1 MDESRV
7 GGNAA
12 VGVPGALSNQ
22 PPGPSSVPEQAGAGE
37 GGADAV
43 GAPGSARKQAT
54 RNYELDRTI
63 SYTKHQQGRVRRLT
77 VAVVVDDLSSINPE
91 SGEAVRTPWDQN
103 ELQRLRILVQD
114 AVGFSALRGDS
125 VNVVNTPFVAEEPIV
140 TEDAPIWKQDWIW
153 DIVKQAMA
161 VIFVLVL
168 VFGILRPILRNLAT
182 AGTAG
187 NVAGLG
193 AAGDVSAELAGLDGA
208 DFSSDSVTFGS
219 DDELLPTPN
228 ESFDYQLNAIR
239 SMVAEDPARVAQ
251 AVKQW
256 VDQGGGEI
264 DKAAILLISLGE
276 TDAAEILKHMG
287 PKEVQMIG
295 EAMAQLNNVPQTKVE
310 SVIGDFMGLVSDQTG
325 IGINNDIY
333 IRSMLNQA
341 LGEEKAKTLLDR
353 ILMST
358 NTSGLDTL
366 RWMEPR
372 QIAEIIRYEHPQIQA
387 VVVAYL
393 EPDAAAGVLGCFDEK
408 QRLDILMRV
417 AALDR
422 IQPQALQELN
432 DILER
437 QFAGA
442 GGSSTATLGGV
453 KSAANIMN
461 FIDSSIEV
469 ELMES
474 IKESDEYLASSIS
487 DLMFVFDN
495 LLDVED
501 MGIQAILREV
511 STDVLVVALKGAD
524 VALQDKVF
532 KNMSK
537 RAAEL
542 LKDDL
547 EAKGPVRVSDV
558 EGAQKEV
565 LTIAR
570 KLADDG
576 EIILGGGGEAMV

>member
-1 MDESRV
+1 MS
-7 GGNAA
+7 
-12 VGVPGALSNQ
+12 
-22 PPGPSSVPEQAGAGE
+22 
-37 GGADAV
+37 
-43 GAPGSARKQAT
+43 
-54 RNYELDRTI
+54 
-63 SYTKHQQGRVRRLT
+63 
-77 VAVVVDDLSSINPE
+77 
-91 SGEAVRTPWDQN
+91 
-103 ELQRLRILVQD
+103 
-114 AVGFSALRGDS
+114 
-125 VNVVNTPFVAEEPIV
+125 
-140 TEDAPIWKQDWIW
+140 
-153 DIVKQAMA
+153 
-161 VIFVLVL
+161 
-168 VFGILRPILRNLAT
+168 
-182 AGTAG
+182 
-187 NVAGLG
+187 
-193 AAGDVSAELAGLDGA
+193 DGA
-208 DFSSDSVTFGS
+208 
-219 DDELLPTPN
+219 
-228 ESFDYQLNAIR
+228 
-239 SMVAEDPARVAQ
+239 
-251 AVKQW
+251 
-256 VDQGGGEI
+256 DQGGGEI

-372 QIAEIIRYEHPQIQA
+372 QIAEVIRYEHPQIQA

-461 FIDSSIEV
+461 FIDSGIEV

-547 EAKGPVRVSDV
+547 EAKGPVRVSEV
-558 EGAQKEV
+558 EAAQKEV